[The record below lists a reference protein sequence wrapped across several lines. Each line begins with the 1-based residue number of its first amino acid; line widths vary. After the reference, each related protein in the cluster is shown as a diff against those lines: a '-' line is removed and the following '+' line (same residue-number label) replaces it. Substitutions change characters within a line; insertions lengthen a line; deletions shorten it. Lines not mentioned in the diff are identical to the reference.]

1 MTLGGLDLIVMHEV
15 TNDGTDRS
23 QLSHVANETKA
34 ALGVEKLDAVADR
47 GYFNSEE
54 IWACQEA
61 GITVTPPKPMTS
73 NAKAEGR
80 FGKQDFRYVADE
92 DIYVCPAAKSS
103 PTTTRPRKTV

>member
-1 MTLGGLDLIVMHEV
+1 MHEV

-34 ALGVEKLDAVADR
+34 ALRVEKLDAVADR

-54 IWACQEA
+54 IRACEEA
-61 GITVTPPKPMTS
+61 GITVTLPKPMTS

-92 DIYVCPAAKSS
+92 DI
-103 PTTTRPRKTV
+103 